1 MHPASDFSNTLVR
14 SFHKLPL
21 WGKILV
27 GIGGA
32 GFLAVGFALNP
43 RGGVAADPATSLGDP
58 TSLAMGVFV
67 KLGLVVLCI
76 LGVTIV
82 AHRYLRGA
90 GGGRKRQMKIVE
102 TLSLSPRRALH
113 LVQVGD
119 RTLLIGATDQSI
131 GLISPIET
139 AGAGIEP
146 SRTQPDA
153 SSIPVQFEDLFV
165 AAQSSL
171 NTAQDQGAG

>member
-1 MHPASDFSNTLVR
+1 MHPASDLSNTLVR
-14 SFHKLPL
+14 YYHKLPL

-32 GFLAVGFALNP
+32 AFLALGLALNQP
-43 RGGVAADPATSLGDP
+43 NGHPGDPAASAGDP
-58 TSLAMGVFV
+58 TGLAIGVFV
-67 KLGLVVLCI
+67 KLVLVVLCI
-76 LGVTIV
+76 LGITII

-90 GGGRKRQMKIVE
+90 GTGRKRRMKIVE

-119 RTLLIGATDQSI
+119 QTLLIGATDQSI
-131 GLISPIET
+131 GLISAVGVAET
-139 AGAGIEP
+139 RSEP
-146 SRTQPDA
+146 SSPQPDA
-153 SSIPVQFEDLFV
+153 SSIPVQFEDLFA

-171 NTAQDQGAG
+171 NAAQDQGAG